1 MSEMSSYHLILYRPF
16 LPFSSIS
23 FDSMDM
29 SLSKLQELVT
39 DWEAWRAAV
48 HGVSESRTWLSNWTE
63 LKCLKW
69 VSLGNIPSESL
80 GGESSYLP
88 FPI

>member
-1 MSEMSSYHLILYRPF
+1 MSEMSSEHLILYRPF
-16 LPFSSIS
+16 LPFSSVS
-23 FDSMDM
+23 FF
-29 SLSKLQELVT
+29 LSKLQELVT

-69 VSLGNIPSESL
+69 VLLGNIPSESL

-88 FPI
+88 FPV